1 MIKSSVIAKNTFFLY
16 IRMILVLV
24 TTLYTSRVVLQVVG
38 VVDYGIYQTVGGVV
52 AFLAMANTAL
62 SIGTSRFLTY
72 ELGTGNQERL
82 NDLFCMTFWGHLL
95 LAVVIC
101 GLAETAGLWFVYN
114 KLDIPLDRMDAAVF
128 SYHMTVLTAF
138 FLLSQAPYTAL
149 IIAHEKM
156 KIYAYVSIIE
166 VVMKLGIVFSL
177 TAADVDKLKLY
188 AFLLFVVQFS
198 LVVFYRVYCLKNF
211 KEASLHLIW
220 NADILKPIFKFSG
233 LNFVMEA
240 AKALNNQGFI
250 VLTNVFFGPAVVA
263 ARAIALQVNSAANQ
277 FVNNFRLASNPQIIK
292 LEASGNIGDS
302 HKLVL
307 QSAKY
312 TYFLML
318 FLALPIVLGSKQL
331 LRLWLG
337 QVPDYSVIF
346 LQLAVIQSLVTT
358 FDLSFHHALLAKGR
372 LREETIT
379 SFLVILVGFVF
390 VYILFYLEYSPISLC
405 LVAIAQYALLGLIV
419 KPILMHKISGY
430 KYSDIIKIFLSC
442 IKVSVAAAILPVTV
456 KIYFSESLTLF
467 VMSSIA
473 SLFSVG
479 LSIYFLGIDKETRIK
494 FNSLLLKKYNEI
506 FR

>member
-1 MIKSSVIAKNTFFLY
+1 M
-16 IRMILVLV
+16 VLV

-62 SIGTSRFLTY
+62 SVGTSRFLTY
-72 ELGTGNQERL
+72 ELGTGNQEKL

-101 GLAETAGLWFVYN
+101 GLAETIGLWFVYN
-114 KLDIPLDRMDAAVF
+114 KLSIPPDRMDAAVF
-128 SYHMTVLTAF
+128 SYHVTVLTAF

-156 KIYAYVSIIE
+156 KIYAYVSIVE
-166 VVMKLGIVFSL
+166 VFAKLGVVFSL
-177 TAADVDKLKLY
+177 MAASVDKLKLY
-188 AFLLFVVQFS
+188 VFLLFIVQFS
-198 LVVFYRVYCLKNF
+198 LVVFYRIYCLKNF
-211 KEASLHLIW
+211 REASLRLIW
-220 NADILKPIFKFSG
+220 KADILKPVFKFSG

-250 VLTNVFFGPAVVA
+250 VLTNMFFGPAVVA

-292 LEASGNIGDS
+292 LEASGNVDDS

-318 FLALPIVLGSKQL
+318 LLALPIVLGSKQL
-331 LRLWLG
+331 LQLWLG
-337 QVPDYSVIF
+337 QVPDYSVVF

-372 LREETIT
+372 LKEETVA
-379 SFLVILVGFVF
+379 SFLMMLVGFVM
-390 VYILFYLEYSPISLC
+390 VYILFRLEYSPISLC
-405 LVAIAQYALLGLIV
+405 FVAIAQYAILGLIV

-430 KYSDIIKIFLSC
+430 SYSEIVKIFFSC
-442 IKVSVAAAILPVTV
+442 IKVSIVAAIIPVVVTL
-456 KIYFSESLTLF
+456 YFPESRGLF
-467 VMSSIA
+467 VVSSII
-473 SLFSVG
+473 SVFSVG
-479 LSIYFLGIDKETRIK
+479 LSVYFLGIDKEARTK
-494 FNSLLLKKYNEI
+494 FNFLVVKKYNEF